1 MKNLKEIKLMM
12 ERLESPRLTETEL
25 NYKKSLLKEENE
37 ETTQDP
43 DQLDLF
49 TGETKEV
56 NELVAEFEEIK
67 KLILDEIEGLDI
79 NYLYSAMSM
88 GQMDRELEDYYNS
101 VQKLENW
108 IDSNDFE
115 GELMREANNL
125 LEVLEYGPIDY
136 EITLTPEVEEL
147 LKKERPSIKV
157 GSEKELS
164 AMSEGKD
171 EMGRMVMDV
180 DTYREYLIKQMKNKG
195 LLSSEDKKEYLE
207 RWLKYQEPI
216 GGKKKMADRI
226 EAAQTLL
233 DEL

>member
-56 NELVAEFEEIK
+56 NELVAQFEELK
-67 KLILDEIEGLDI
+67 RLILDEIEGLDVD
-79 NYLYSAMSM
+79 YLYSAMSM

-101 VQKLENW
+101 VQELENW

-125 LEVLEYGPIDY
+125 LEVLENGPVDY

-157 GSEKELS
+157 GSEKEIP
-164 AMSEGKD
+164 AMSEGYD
-171 EMGRMVMDV
+171 EKGRMVMDV

-207 RWLKYQEPI
+207 RWLKYQRPI